1 MSEARLQLATAPAPT
16 LDTSDDW
23 FVAHA
28 VDARTRAEAAEAG
41 ASPHRW
47 EEADAYLAL
56 ADRGWTQR
64 RIAEACGVSQTSV
77 SFFIQAA
84 QRDYLGNRPTFW
96 VAYAEVRPDKEP
108 AGAHV
113 GHNTGENEW
122 YTPRELADA
131 ARAVMGGIDLD
142 PASTE
147 AANTIIQAARFY
159 TAADD
164 GLTRPWAGRVWLNPP
179 YAQPLIDHFTAR
191 LADTYSAGAVTQAV
205 ALVNNATE
213 TAWFQGLAS
222 VAAALAFPEGRVRFW
237 HPDRTSAPLQGQAVI
252 YLGPAGHRF
261 RDTFGRLGFAVG
273 AITR

>member
-28 VDARTRAEAAEAG
+28 LDARAKAEAAEAG

-47 EEADAYLAL
+47 EEADAYRAL
-56 ADRGWTQR
+56 AERGWTQQ
-64 RIAEACGVSQTSV
+64 RIADGCGVTQQTV
-77 SFFIQAA
+77 SRFVACA
-84 QRDYLGNRPTFW
+84 QLYALGRNRPTFW
-96 VAYAEVRPDKEP
+96 DAYAEVRPDKEP

-113 GHNTGENEW
+113 GHNAGENEW
-122 YTPRELADA
+122 YTPAEYANA
-131 ARAVMGGIDLD
+131 ARVVMGGIDLD
-142 PASTE
+142 PASTP
-147 AANTIIQAARFY
+147 AANAVIGATTFY
-159 TAADD
+159 TEADD
-164 GLTRPWAGRVWLNPP
+164 GLTQPWAGRVWLNPP
-179 YAQPLIDHFTAR
+179 YAQPLIDHFTTR
-191 LADTYSAGAVTQAV
+191 LADTYTAGALTQAV

-213 TAWFQGLAS
+213 TRWFQSLAS

-261 RDTFGRLGFAVG
+261 RDTFGRLGFAV
-273 AITR
+273 TR